1 MKMKDKSKAN
11 NSVDERNKQS
21 TDQTRQG
28 QRQNVNERDSDKTR
42 NVETD
47 VSRSSERKSGISPKS
62 GVTGSDYDGQVA
74 GE

>member
-1 MKMKDKSKAN
+1 MKDKSKTN
-11 NSVDERNKQS
+11 NSADERNKPS

-28 QRQNVNERDSDKTR
+28 QRQNVNEKDSDKTR
-42 NVETD
+42 NVETH